1 MFWYVLKSQAV
12 LTVAQPLAP
21 PQRVWAVLNFR
32 SGNETLI
39 PKVIVQHW
47 ILPGL
52 RYVVS
57 TVLGLGVTGQ
67 GALSLQSVP
76 QGTYKDH

>member
-1 MFWYVLKSQAV
+1 MAV
-12 LTVAQPLAP
+12 LTVAQPLTP
-21 PQRVWAVLNFR
+21 PQRIWAVLNFR

-39 PKVIVQHW
+39 PKVIVWHW

-57 TVLGLGVTGQ
+57 AVLGLGGADQ
-67 GALSLQSVP
+67 GALLLQSVP